1 MKTSFSL
8 KDKLKVVKELKK
20 DSFFRLMQYEE
31 LDGTSIKEVN
41 QTVTSIKRKLKQV
54 RVVLNDSVVK
64 VKEEKLLYSKGDIEE
79 IEYEPIPRFGRR
91 LFKEINDEY
100 DDIYPSYTGTGEIIL
115 TLSFSDFIFI
125 DLEDEEITIKEEY
138 FWVCEGEIAVDYGE
152 DDEIILNGSGVVV
165 MELPVSEEEVMR
177 CALNKDVLQSYD
189 DEAILQRGKIDKR
202 ENKKGIAYVGSG
214 EVWLAPTKRIYDDI
228 RYNLKLQ
235 E

>member
-31 LDGTSIKEVN
+31 LDGTSSKEVN

-54 RVVLNDSVVK
+54 RVVLTDSVVK

-79 IEYEPIPRFGRR
+79 IEYEPISRFGRR
-91 LFKEINDEY
+91 LFKEINDDY

-125 DLEDEEITIKEEY
+125 DLEDEEIIIKEEY

-152 DDEIILNGSGVVV
+152 DDEIILNGSGIVV
-165 MELPVSEEEVMR
+165 MELPVSEEEVIR

-189 DEAILQRGKIDKR
+189 DEAILQRGNLDKR
-202 ENKKGIAYVGSG
+202 ENKKGVAYVGSG
-214 EVWLAPTKRIYDDI
+214 EVWFVPTKRIYDDI